1 MVRENVGVE
10 VVAEEVAD
18 VVQNE
23 QCGNLAARR
32 DEWNKPKM
40 REGGAEYTTQIV
52 KGGVCGS
59 GRHSS
64 MEEAGRDAPE
74 IGMVQAWVGQNFLN
88 ATF

>member
-1 MVRENVGVE
+1 
-10 VVAEEVAD
+10 
-18 VVQNE
+18 
-23 QCGNLAARR
+23 
-32 DEWNKPKM
+32 M